1 MKLHQKYLLYKK
13 DLFGRLRFLLN
24 LHYLREH
31 MVGQEGRHD
40 HSANVFSKDLAAAD
54 QQAPSCSET
63 LKAKDAMMQEYDPY
77 IVGLVKDLAQYKS

>member
-31 MVGQEGRHD
+31 LVEQGGPD
-40 HSANVFSKDLAAAD
+40 HSANVFSKDLNAAGH
-54 QQAPSCSET
+54 QAPSCSET
-63 LKAKDAMMQEYDPY
+63 LRAKDAVMQEYDPY
-77 IVGLVKDLAQYKS
+77 IADLVKDLAKYKS